1 MKYLTIFLT
10 NGSTL
15 RFNSV
20 SKFQEDMNEIEF
32 DYVSE
37 STNEDVHAVF
47 NFSNIAGISCVKE

>member
-15 RFNSV
+15 RFNSI
-20 SKFQEDMNEIEF
+20 SNYEEDLNEIGF

-37 STNEDVHAVF
+37 STNERLHAVF
-47 NFSNIAGISCVKE
+47 NFSNIAGISYVKE